1 MPDIVDRADPFSL
14 CIGWKWGKPCRI
26 NPAFDCGDF
35 PFDSGEPS
43 LISFVVLF
51 RPGVDKD
58 YTKNIGD
65 KFSNPFSSLS
75 ET

>member
-43 LISFVVLF
+43 LMNISRYEGHRYAFEIHQ
-51 RPGVDKD
+51 
-58 YTKNIGD
+58 YT
-65 KFSNPFSSLS
+65 
-75 ET
+75 